1 MGMAVPPILRSRLA
15 LVAMLG
21 VLLIPIGMSSLRGLT
36 HVLTCEDEA
45 ETPFTLLVPEDGPPA
60 ITSSVTITREDEAG
74 ACGGLFLNMR
84 VGPGDKPNRVNVTL
98 PITNRSEH
106 PWQGSVELRLGGTQV
121 PVDIGE
127 IAAGATEEDT
137 VEVRVD
143 PGLHEVNGSLLI
155 GP

>member
-15 LVAMLG
+15 LVAMIG

-45 ETPFTLLVPEDGPPA
+45 ETPFTLNVPEDGPPA
-60 ITSSVTITREDEAG
+60 ITSSVTFTRGEETNT
-74 ACGGLFLNMR
+74 CGGLVLNMR
-84 VGPGDKPNRVNVTL
+84 VGPGDRPGRIDVTL
-98 PITNRSEH
+98 PITNES
-106 PWQGSVELRLGGTQV
+106 PFTWQGSVELRLGRTQV

-127 IAAGATEEDT
+127 IASGATEEDT
-137 VEVRVD
+137 VTVRVD
-143 PGLHEVNGSLLI
+143 PGVHEVNGSLLI